1 MRLKHL
7 NFKEK
12 IIDQQLK
19 LITNYK
25 IKLSE
30 ITFSYNSH
38 NNIVKQSL
46 DFFSSISPEI
56 YSLLLK
62 SIEYK
67 TLSIKNN
74 RFEKSYSGV
83 TYSLYNNSYYD
94 IFLNS
99 LANPFITLN
108 HELMHGYVNLIS
120 NRKFDN
126 LSNNILYREVGSL
139 LIEIYANEYLLRNK
153 LISYDE
159 YVTNFS
165 DLLLNNIYNDIEII
179 VILFTFAKN
188 LEMKNDLS
196 NVKKFIDD
204 KACVN
209 PNYDIKI
216 KELTNLPLKHH
227 LIYMY
232 SALIAISL
240 YDNFKDDTKDAIK
253 AALDIMVNVDSNNE
267 EEIFKKYNLN
277 INQSLENYI
286 QKNNQLVMKK
296 NS

>member
-1 MRLKHL
+1 
-7 NFKEK
+7 
-12 IIDQQLK
+12 
-19 LITNYK
+19 
-25 IKLSE
+25 
-30 ITFSYNSH
+30 
-38 NNIVKQSL
+38 
-46 DFFSSISPEI
+46 
-56 YSLLLK
+56 
-62 SIEYK
+62 
-67 TLSIKNN
+67 
-74 RFEKSYSGV
+74 
-83 TYSLYNNSYYD
+83 
-94 IFLNS
+94 
-99 LANPFITLN
+99 
-108 HELMHGYVNLIS
+108 MHGYVNLIS